1 MTISRQLI
9 TPFIQASIITIS
21 LVCSSQSWAA
31 PHSPAKKQQHAHHA
45 HQKIQAS
52 GNTPITRKAAHQR
65 KTSSLS
71 KTLRNKPNTLSSKDN
86 SNIPNNSGIAANNAN
101 TAFNAAASLPAY
113 TPAAYTPVPN
123 TEYTEYHA
131 NKNDDKLSEL
141 ISRLAIQHD
150 AAVHSQDG
158 TIRGKLENLTQRA
171 SDLALHAMGM
181 LGINY
186 KRGGS
191 DPETGLDCSGMVRY
205 VFKQA
210 LGRDLPRSAI
220 EISRV
225 GEDVSVQDLQ
235 AGDLVFYNTM
245 RRGFSH
251 VGIYLGDGKFI
262 HSPSAG
268 GQVRIESM
276 ELAYWKKRFDGA
288 RRVPEVQK
296 L

>member
-1 MTISRQLI
+1 MTISRQLL
-9 TPFIQASIITIS
+9 TPFIQVGIITLG
-21 LVCSSQSWAA
+21 LVCSSQSWAS
-31 PHSPAKKQQHAHHA
+31 PRTPAKNQQHAHHA
-45 HQKIQAS
+45 HQKIQS
-52 GNTPITRKAAHQR
+52 SRHTPIARKVANQRKA
-65 KTSSLS
+65 TSLG
-71 KTLRNKPNTLSSKDN
+71 KTLRNTPNTLSDTQNDSSTTN
-86 SNIPNNSGIAANNAN
+86 NTNNISNAFS
-101 TAFNAAASLPAY
+101 TAAY
-113 TPAAYTPVPN
+113 TPAYSTAAYTPAPN
-123 TEYTEYHA
+123 TEHTEHHA

-141 ISRLAIQHD
+141 ISRLAVQHD
-150 AAVHSQDG
+150 ATAYAQDG

-191 DPETGLDCSGMVRY
+191 SPETGLDCSGMVRY

-210 LGRDLPRSAI
+210 LGRDLPRSAV
-220 EISRV
+220 EISHV
-225 GEDVSVQDLQ
+225 GEPIREQDLQ

-251 VGIYLGDGKFI
+251 VGIYLGEGKFI